1 MSIADGGEHETVA
14 ENGGS
19 AESSGGDLAMAGDAE
34 FECGDQVIFARV
46 YGQCAVFKN
55 ESFNLNSNF

>member
-14 ENGGS
+14 ENGS
-19 AESSGGDLAMAGDAE
+19 VESSSGDLAMAGDAE
-34 FECGDQVIFARV
+34 LECGDQVILARV